1 MNLNELKLL
10 QNYPLDL
17 KIEKTKLRIR
27 EWVDYYGEDGVYISF
42 SGGKD
47 STVLLDIVRS
57 MYPDIEAVF
66 VNTGLEYPEVYKFIK
81 TKENVR
87 ILKPRMS
94 FKKVINK
101 YGYPVISKEN
111 SQYIYEIRHSTEY
124 IKQRRL
130 HGDSQGR
137 FKLPQKYHY
146 LIDAPFEI
154 SHKCCGIMKKEPV
167 KKYEKETGK
176 KAILGIMAEESNL
189 RQQSY
194 LQHGCNAFE
203 SKRPISTPLGFWRQ
217 QDILEYIYM
226 NKLEIANVYGKVI
239 REENLLGEYT
249 YKTTGCDRTGCI
261 YCMFGCHLEKEPNRF
276 QRLKYTHPKQ
286 YSYCMDKL
294 GLKEVLDY
302 INVKYD

>member
-1 MNLNELKLL
+1 MDKNSLKIR
-10 QNYPLDL
+10 QNYPLWMKL
-17 KIEKTKLRIR
+17 EITKRRIE

-47 STVLLDIVRS
+47 STVLLHIVRS
-57 MYPDIEAVF
+57 IYPDVEAVF
-66 VNTGLEYPEVYKFIK
+66 VNTGLEYPEVYKFVK

-87 ILKPRMS
+87 ILKPRMN
-94 FKKVINK
+94 FKEVINK

-111 SQYIYEIRHSTEY
+111 SQYIYEIRHGTENM
-124 IKQRRL
+124 KQRRL
-130 HGDSQGR
+130 NGDSQGR

-176 KAILGIMAEESNL
+176 KAILGTMAEESNL

-217 QDILEYIYM
+217 QDILEYIYT
-226 NKLEIANVYGKVI
+226 NELEIAEVYGEII
-239 REENLLGEYT
+239 REKNLLGECT
-249 YKTTGCDRTGCI
+249 YKTTKCDRTGCI
-261 YCMFGCHLEKEPNRF
+261 YCGFGAHLEESPNRF
-276 QRLKYTHPKQ
+276 ERLKYTHPKQ
-286 YSYCMDKL
+286 YRYCIEKL
-294 GLKEVLDY
+294 GLREVLDY
-302 INVKYD
+302 IGVKY

>member
-1 MNLNELKLL
+1 MDINELRLL

-130 HGDSQGR
+130 HGDNQGR

-226 NKLEIANVYGKVI
+226 NKLEIAKVYGKVI

-276 QRLKYTHPKQ
+276 ERLKYTHPKQ
-286 YSYCMDKL
+286 YKYCMEKL

-302 INVKYD
+302 IGIKY